1 MPVTFDDAG
10 ATANWVVREGCT
22 WSRSFT
28 ATIGTTPVNL
38 TGYTITAEVTAAP
51 TSDTALKT
59 FTVTVTNAAAGQFR
73 ISVAAG
79 SADLAPG
86 TYFWAL
92 QWNDG
97 SSDRPLCSGSF
108 IVKDW
113 TL

>member
-1 MPVTFDDAG
+1 MTTTLNDAG
-10 ATANWVVREGCT
+10 ASANWVVREGCT
-22 WSRSFT
+22 WSRQFT
-28 ATIGTTPVNL
+28 ATINGTAVNL
-38 TGYTITAEVTAAP
+38 TGYTITAEVTSAP

-73 ISVAAG
+73 VKVDAS

-86 TYFWAL
+86 TYWWSL

-97 SSDRPLCSGSF
+97 TDDLALCSGSF
-108 IVKDW
+108 VVKDW